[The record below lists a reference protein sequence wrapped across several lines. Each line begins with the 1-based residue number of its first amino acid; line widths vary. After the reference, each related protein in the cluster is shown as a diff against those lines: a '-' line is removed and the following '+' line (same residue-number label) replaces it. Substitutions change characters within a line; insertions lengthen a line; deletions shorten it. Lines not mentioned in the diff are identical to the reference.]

1 MSDEAHLLEKL
12 AAIEALFAGASTSGE
27 RGAAANA
34 RQRILERLAEF
45 EERDP
50 PVEMQF
56 TLHDVYTQRLFIAL
70 AKRYDL
76 RPFRYRR
83 QKRQTIM
90 LKVPKRF
97 LDETLWPEFEALSHE
112 LRGHLDELTARI
124 IQKAVYQG
132 DLDEVEEGEPR
143 ELPG

>member
-1 MSDEAHLLEKL
+1 MSDDANLLATL

-45 EERDP
+45 EQRDP

-56 TLHDVYTQRLFIAL
+56 TLHDVYTRRLFIAL

-76 RPFRYRR
+76 RPFRYPR

-97 LDETLWPEFEALSHE
+97 LDQTLWPEFEALSRE
-112 LRGHLDELTARI
+112 LGSHLEALTARVI
-124 IQKAVYQG
+124 HTAVYQG
-132 DLDEVEEGEPR
+132 DLDEVEEGQPR